1 MIAAS
6 PRFEAWEP
14 LLADLAQRHADL
26 PDLALKARE
35 AAIGPKSAWRSTPP
49 RPNFGFGGSFIER
62 VRVPPSEQNPRKGC

>member
-35 AAIGPKSAWRSTPP
+35 AGYRPEECMAIDTAAPELWFRREFTTTAAVGR
-49 RPNFGFGGSFIER
+49 R
-62 VRVPPSEQNPRKGC
+62 